1 DLGEAGAWRYRE
13 AVRAEVNARAANR
26 RPVSVGWSNDCSPLP
41 AVLARGFALASA
53 SLQRTVGGKVIRQAK
68 AVRMFDDGNFIS
80 LKVPDRMA
88 RAVRERITRTP
99 VANGSMRAA

>member
-1 DLGEAGAWRYRE
+1 
-13 AVRAEVNARAANR
+13 
-26 RPVSVGWSNDCSPLP
+26 
-41 AVLARGFALASA
+41 
-53 SLQRTVGGKVIRQAK
+53 VGGKVIRQAK

-88 RAVRERITRTP
+88 RAVREWITRTP